1 MLEYQYFLLSIKS
14 SDEPMYSLCCRRTLS
29 DVLEGVTPNFI
40 LGASPQ
46 TRHCLSLRLHALM
59 AIAFK
64 PLCILPSTGDGTCLG
79 SHEAFTPPPST
90 KNVQMSATATEWFI
104 LRLSVPAIQNI
115 QFRES
120 YSRRKLVTLRY
131 NSVFSYGPWWKPTAN
146 SCTIT
151 TENQGWS
158 FILSASVT
166 RIWALA

>member
-1 MLEYQYFLLSIKS
+1 VADIRGRGGGHPSNNFRLAKLWHWFLKPFDFCSKSSDFDEKMLEYQYLLLSIKS

-79 SHEAFTPPPST
+79 SHEAFTPPLYKKCP
-90 KNVQMSATATEWFI
+90 NVRHCYRVIYSSI
-104 LRLSVPAIQNI
+104 ISP
-115 QFRES
+115 S
-120 YSRRKLVTLRY
+120 YSKY
-131 NSVFSYGPWWKPTAN
+131 S
-146 SCTIT
+146 I
-151 TENQGWS
+151 
-158 FILSASVT
+158 
-166 RIWALA
+166 